1 MMSIRSEEYKLIA
14 KLGNLKTVVHLL
26 KAINFKSVATCSAC
40 ENGIKITVE
49 DAKCMQA
56 TVYLPISVFQEFV
69 LNEDVIFQINLNA
82 LVDCLCMY
90 WSSINTQGS
99 VVALQMSYK
108 GNGNPVVLLIEE
120 EGIITE
126 CCLQTTEPDELLNFN
141 LEPENIVNKIYLQ
154 TALLKDVLAE
164 LDPSSDSIELVLS
177 PNAPYFKITTNGLA
191 GDCTIEVPHDSE
203 LVDSFECKATTSSNY
218 KLQHIKP
225 VVKALACSHQ
235 VSIKTDDR
243 GLLCFQYMVKTE
255 EGQTCFIEYFMSPV
269 VELSD

>member
-108 GNGNPVVLLIEE
+108 
-120 EGIITE
+120 
-126 CCLQTTEPDELLNFN
+126 TTEPDELLNFN